1 MVALIGYLV
10 FASALVASLA
20 VMGSTLVPALPRIAM
35 LLRDGVDPVAVPA
48 RVTIVSE
55 PRLRVRVAAMVHSPA
70 RSEYRA
76 AA

>member
-1 MVALIGYLV
+1 MVAMIGYLV
-10 FASALVASLA
+10 FLSAFVASVAVLA
-20 VMGSTLVPALPRIAM
+20 STLVPALPRIVA
-35 LLRDGVDPVAVPA
+35 LLRDGVDPVAMAA

-55 PRLRVRVAAMVHSPA
+55 PRLRVRVAAMVQSPA